1 MLFRCD
7 AADIAEIGTGH
18 VYRCLTIAQ
27 LLKKKFRLK
36 NQDIAFLIKSKNK
49 YKKGLKILSFYKF
62 KIIKINDSKL
72 KPNSIK
78 EAKYLLKHPSK
89 LLILDRLGK
98 SNLNFFNLIK
108 NSFNKKIIID
118 DSSKIRKCF
127 DLSLNPLIHNVLKF
141 KNSYIGFNYLFIP
154 TLLIKKNFKVI
165 KNNIF
170 LFFGGY
176 DKKNITIKI
185 LKILNNISFKLNIF
199 IQTNLRKK
207 INNISSK
214 NSIFFFNH
222 KNYLKTLKSSNIAI
236 TAGGMGLFDA
246 LYLNKKII
254 CIPQYKHQEINAKKI
269 SIKKAISLIKIKDK
283 NFKNKFNQLFF
294 KIYKSKMKEKKLI
307 TLQKKIINIS
317 KLRKTSNL
325 IFNLYDK

>member
-1 MLFRCD
+1 MNSFKHKVLFRCD

-72 KPNSIK
+72 KPNSTK

-118 DSSKIRKCF
+118 DSSKIRKRF

-141 KNSYIGFNYLFIP
+141 KNSYIGFNYLLIP
-154 TLLIKKNFKVI
+154 TLLIKKKFKVV

-176 DKKNITIKI
+176 DEKN
-185 LKILNNISFKLNIF
+185 
-199 IQTNLRKK
+199 
-207 INNISSK
+207 
-214 NSIFFFNH
+214 
-222 KNYLKTLKSSNIAI
+222 
-236 TAGGMGLFDA
+236 
-246 LYLNKKII
+246 
-254 CIPQYKHQEINAKKI
+254 I
-269 SIKKAISLIKIKDK
+269 SIKIVKI
-283 NFKNKFNQLFF
+283 FF
-294 KIYKSKMKEKKLI
+294 IG
-307 TLQKKIINIS
+307 
-317 KLRKTSNL
+317 
-325 IFNLYDK
+325 

>member
-1 MLFRCD
+1 VLFRCD